1 MARELYGIESAN
13 NVSGEQDL
21 YSKMKSREIDAI
33 VYEVCDIATLVMRQK
48 SQETPTALVKGVDY
62 DRHKHN

>member
-1 MARELYGIESAN
+1 
-13 NVSGEQDL
+13 
-21 YSKMKSREIDAI
+21 MKSREIDAI

-62 DRHKHN
+62 ERHKYN